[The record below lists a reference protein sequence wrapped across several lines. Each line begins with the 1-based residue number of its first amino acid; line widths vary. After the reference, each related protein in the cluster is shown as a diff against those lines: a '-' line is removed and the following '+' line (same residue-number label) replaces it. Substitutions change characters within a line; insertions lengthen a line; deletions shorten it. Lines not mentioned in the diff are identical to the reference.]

1 MANEYGIHFSTNA
14 MYLCKMEFY
23 TIATPLAIFPAGSDT
38 IFLLCLIV
46 LPALLVFFTA
56 QYIMKQHVASG
67 VQLMKN
73 EILKTNHNAI
83 TPLKLQAYERI
94 ALFLERTSIPALIQS
109 YAQAGQSARGF
120 AAAASH
126 AIKEEYS
133 YNVSQQI
140 YVSSQMWILVKA
152 IKEQHLQ
159 LLQNITNSLP
169 AEASAADLSQKL
181 IEYLKSMD
189 VQPQD
194 RGMEFMKNEIAL
206 TLG

>member
-1 MANEYGIHFSTNA
+1 
-14 MYLCKMEFY
+14 MEFLV
-23 TIATPLAIFPAGSDT
+23 ALTPLAIFPAGTDT
-38 IFLLCLIV
+38 IFILCLIV

-56 QYIMKQHVASG
+56 QYMMKQHITNS
-67 VQLMKN
+67 VQLVKT
-73 EILKTNHNAI
+73 EILKTNLNTF

-109 YAQAGQSARGF
+109 YAQAGLSARGF
-120 AAAASH
+120 AAAATH

-140 YVSSQMWILVKA
+140 YVSSQMWTLVKA

-159 LLQNITNSLP
+159 LLQNITASLP
-169 AEASAADLSQKL
+169 AEATAADLSQKL
-181 IEYLKSMD
+181 IEFLQSMD

-206 TLG
+206 TLGQ

>member
-1 MANEYGIHFSTNA
+1 
-14 MYLCKMEFY
+14 MEFLV
-23 TIATPLAIFPAGSDT
+23 ALTPLAIFPAGTDT

-56 QYIMKQHVASG
+56 QYMMKQHITNS
-67 VQLMKN
+67 VQLVKT
-73 EILKTNHNAI
+73 EILKTNLNTF

-120 AAAASH
+120 AATATH

-140 YVSSQMWILVKA
+140 YVSTQMWTLVKA

-159 LLQNITNSLP
+159 LLQNITANLP
-169 AEASAADLSQKL
+169 ADATAADLSQKL
-181 IEYLKSMD
+181 IEFLQSME

-194 RGMEFMKNEIAL
+194 RGLEFMKNEIAL
-206 TLG
+206 TLGQ

>member
-1 MANEYGIHFSTNA
+1 
-14 MYLCKMEFY
+14 MEFLV
-23 TIATPLAIFPAGSDT
+23 ALTPLAIFPAGTDT
-38 IFLLCLIV
+38 IFILCLIV

-56 QYIMKQHVASG
+56 QYMMKQHITNS
-67 VQLMKN
+67 VQLVKT
-73 EILKTNHNAI
+73 EILKTNLNTF

-109 YAQAGQSARGF
+109 YAQA
-120 AAAASH
+120 
-126 AIKEEYS
+126 IKEEYS

-140 YVSSQMWILVKA
+140 YVSSQMWTLVKA

-159 LLQNITNSLP
+159 LLQNITTSLP
-169 AEASAADLSQKL
+169 AEATAADLSQKL
-181 IEYLKSMD
+181 IEFLQSMD

-206 TLG
+206 TLGQ

>member
-1 MANEYGIHFSTNA
+1 
-14 MYLCKMEFY
+14 MEFLV
-23 TIATPLAIFPAGSDT
+23 ALTPLAIFPAGTDT
-38 IFLLCLIV
+38 IFILCLIV

-56 QYIMKQHVASG
+56 QYMMKQHITNS
-67 VQLMKN
+67 VQLVKT
-73 EILKTNHNAI
+73 EILKTNLNTF

-109 YAQAGQSARGF
+109 YAHAGQSARGF
-120 AAAASH
+120 AAAATH

-140 YVSSQMWILVKA
+140 YVSSQMWTLVKA

-159 LLQNITNSLP
+159 LLQNITTSLP
-169 AEASAADLSQKL
+169 AEATAADLSQKL
-181 IEYLKSMD
+181 IEFLQSMD

-206 TLG
+206 TLGQ

>member
-1 MANEYGIHFSTNA
+1 

>member
-14 MYLCKMEFY
+14 MYLCRMEFY

>member
-1 MANEYGIHFSTNA
+1 
-14 MYLCKMEFY
+14 MEFLV
-23 TIATPLAIFPAGSDT
+23 ALTPLAIFPAGTDT
-38 IFLLCLIV
+38 IFILCLIV

-56 QYIMKQHVASG
+56 QYMMKQHITNS
-67 VQLMKN
+67 VQLVKT
-73 EILKTNHNAI
+73 EILKTNLNTF

-120 AAAASH
+120 AGAATH

-140 YVSSQMWILVKA
+140 YVSSQMWTLVKA

-159 LLQNITNSLP
+159 LLQNITTSLP
-169 AEASAADLSQKL
+169 AEATAADLSQKL
-181 IEYLKSMD
+181 IEFLQSMD

-206 TLG
+206 TLGQ

>member
-1 MANEYGIHFSTNA
+1 
-14 MYLCKMEFY
+14 MEFLV
-23 TIATPLAIFPAGSDT
+23 ALTPLAIFPAGTDT

-56 QYIMKQHVASG
+56 QYMMKQHITNS
-67 VQLMKN
+67 VQLVKT
-73 EILKTNHNAI
+73 EILKTNLNTF

-120 AAAASH
+120 AAAATH

-140 YVSSQMWILVKA
+140 YVSTQMWTLVKA

-159 LLQNITNSLP
+159 LLQNITANLP
-169 AEASAADLSQKL
+169 ANATAADLSQKL
-181 IEYLKSMD
+181 IEFLQSME

-194 RGMEFMKNEIAL
+194 RGLEFMKNEIAL
-206 TLG
+206 TLGQ

>member
-1 MANEYGIHFSTNA
+1 
-14 MYLCKMEFY
+14 MEFLV
-23 TIATPLAIFPAGSDT
+23 ALTPLAIFPAGTDT
-38 IFLLCLIV
+38 IFILCLIV

-56 QYIMKQHVASG
+56 QYMMKQHITNS
-67 VQLMKN
+67 VQLVKT
-73 EILKTNHNAI
+73 EILKTNLNTF

-94 ALFLERTSIPALIQS
+94 ALFLERTGWRGCSLCV
-109 YAQAGQSARGF
+109 AQAGLSARGF
-120 AAAASH
+120 AAAATH

-140 YVSSQMWILVKA
+140 YVSSQMWTLVKA

-159 LLQNITNSLP
+159 LLQNITASLP
-169 AEASAADLSQKL
+169 AEATAADLSQKL
-181 IEYLKSMD
+181 IEFLQSMD

-206 TLG
+206 TLGQ

>member
-1 MANEYGIHFSTNA
+1 
-14 MYLCKMEFY
+14 MEFLV
-23 TIATPLAIFPAGSDT
+23 ALTPLAIFPAGTDT
-38 IFLLCLIV
+38 IFILCLIV

-56 QYIMKQHVASG
+56 QYMMKQHIANS
-67 VQLMKN
+67 VQLVKT
-73 EILKTNHNAI
+73 EILKTNLNTF

-120 AAAASH
+120 AAAATH

-140 YVSSQMWILVKA
+140 Y
-152 IKEQHLQ
+152 
-159 LLQNITNSLP
+159 
-169 AEASAADLSQKL
+169 
-181 IEYLKSMD
+181 IEYLQSME

-194 RGMEFMKNEIAL
+194 RGLEFMKNEIAL
-206 TLG
+206 TLGQ

>member
-1 MANEYGIHFSTNA
+1 
-14 MYLCKMEFY
+14 MEFLV
-23 TIATPLAIFPAGSDT
+23 ALTPLAIFPAGTDT

-56 QYIMKQHVASG
+56 QYMMKQHITNS
-67 VQLMKN
+67 VQLVKT
-73 EILKTNHNAI
+73 EILKTNLNTF

-120 AAAASH
+120 AAAATH

-140 YVSSQMWILVKA
+140 YVSTQMWTLVKA

-159 LLQNITNSLP
+159 LLQNITANLP
-169 AEASAADLSQKL
+169 ADATAADLSQKL
-181 IEYLKSMD
+181 IEFLQSME

-194 RGMEFMKNEIAL
+194 RGLEFMKNEISL
-206 TLG
+206 TLGQ

>member
-1 MANEYGIHFSTNA
+1 
-14 MYLCKMEFY
+14 MEFLV
-23 TIATPLAIFPAGSDT
+23 ALTPLAIFPAGTDT

-56 QYIMKQHVASG
+56 QYMMKQHITNS
-67 VQLMKN
+67 VQLVKT
-73 EILKTNHNAI
+73 EILKTNLNTF

-120 AAAASH
+120 AAAATH

-140 YVSSQMWILVKA
+140 YVSTQMWTLVKA

-159 LLQNITNSLP
+159 LLQNITANLP
-169 AEASAADLSQKL
+169 ADATAADLSQKL
-181 IEYLKSMD
+181 IEFLQTME

-194 RGMEFMKNEIAL
+194 RGLEFMKNEIAL
-206 TLG
+206 TLGQ

>member
-1 MANEYGIHFSTNA
+1 
-14 MYLCKMEFY
+14 MEFQAVP
-23 TIATPLAIFPAGSDT
+23 TLLAIFPAGSDT
-38 IFLLCLIV
+38 IFILCLIV

-56 QYIMKQHVASG
+56 QYMMKQHIANS
-67 VQLMKN
+67 VQLVKT
-73 EILKTNHNAI
+73 EILKTNLNTF

-140 YVSSQMWILVKA
+140 YVSTQMWTLVKA

-159 LLQNITNSLP
+159 LLQNLTANLP
-169 AEASAADLSQKL
+169 AEATAADLSQKL
-181 IEYLKSMD
+181 IEYLQSMD
-189 VQPQD
+189 IQPQD
-194 RGMEFMKNEIAL
+194 RGLEFMKNEIAL
-206 TLG
+206 TLGQ

>member
-1 MANEYGIHFSTNA
+1 
-14 MYLCKMEFY
+14 MEFLV
-23 TIATPLAIFPAGSDT
+23 ALTPLAIFPAGTDT
-38 IFLLCLIV
+38 IFILCLIV

-56 QYIMKQHVASG
+56 QYMMKQHITNS
-67 VQLMKN
+67 VQLVKT
-73 EILKTNHNAI
+73 EILKTNLNTF

-120 AAAASH
+120 AAAAPH
-126 AIKEEYS
+126 PNKEEYS

-140 YVSSQMWILVKA
+140 YVSSQMWTLVKA

-159 LLQNITNSLP
+159 LLQNITASLP
-169 AEASAADLSQKL
+169 AEATAADLSQKL
-181 IEYLKSMD
+181 IEFLQSMD

-206 TLG
+206 TLGQ

>member
-1 MANEYGIHFSTNA
+1 
-14 MYLCKMEFY
+14 MEFLV
-23 TIATPLAIFPAGSDT
+23 ALTPLAIFPAGTDT
-38 IFLLCLIV
+38 IFILCLIV

-56 QYIMKQHVASG
+56 QYMMKQHITNS
-67 VQLMKN
+67 VQLVKT
-73 EILKTNHNAI
+73 EILKTNLNTF

-109 YAQAGQSARGF
+109 YAQAGQSARGGF
-120 AAAASH
+120 AAAATH

-140 YVSSQMWILVKA
+140 YVSSQMWTLVKA

-159 LLQNITNSLP
+159 LLQNITASLP
-169 AEASAADLSQKL
+169 AEATAADLSQKL
-181 IEYLKSMD
+181 IEFLQSMD

-206 TLG
+206 TLGQ

>member
-1 MANEYGIHFSTNA
+1 
-14 MYLCKMEFY
+14 MEFLV
-23 TIATPLAIFPAGSDT
+23 ALTPLAIFPAGTDT
-38 IFLLCLIV
+38 IFILCLIV

-56 QYIMKQHVASG
+56 QYMMKQHIANS
-67 VQLMKN
+67 VQLVKT
-73 EILKTNHNAI
+73 EILKTNLNTF

-120 AAAASH
+120 AAAATH

-140 YVSSQMWILVKA
+140 YVSTQMWTLVKA
-152 IKEQHLQ
+152 IKEQHIQ
-159 LLQNITNSLP
+159 LLQNICASLP
-169 AEASAADLSQKL
+169 AEATAADLSQKL
-181 IEYLKSMD
+181 IEYLQSME

-194 RGMEFMKNEIAL
+194 RGLEFMKNEIAL
-206 TLG
+206 TLGQ

>member
-1 MANEYGIHFSTNA
+1 
-14 MYLCKMEFY
+14 MEFLV
-23 TIATPLAIFPAGSDT
+23 ALTPLAIFPAGTDT
-38 IFLLCLIV
+38 IFILCLIV

-56 QYIMKQHVASG
+56 QYMMKQHITNS
-67 VQLMKN
+67 VQLVKT
-73 EILKTNHNAI
+73 EILKTNLNTF

-94 ALFLERTSIPALIQS
+94 ALFLERTSIPALTLRLPH
-109 YAQAGQSARGF
+109 AGLRARGC
-120 AAAASH
+120 AAPATH

-140 YVSSQMWILVKA
+140 YVSSQMWTLVKA

-159 LLQNITNSLP
+159 LLQNITASLP
-169 AEASAADLSQKL
+169 AEATAADLSQKL
-181 IEYLKSMD
+181 IEFLQSMD

-206 TLG
+206 TLGQ

>member
-1 MANEYGIHFSTNA
+1 
-14 MYLCKMEFY
+14 MEFLV
-23 TIATPLAIFPAGSDT
+23 ALTPLAIFPAGTDT
-38 IFLLCLIV
+38 IFILCLIV

-56 QYIMKQHVASG
+56 QFMMKQHIANS
-67 VQLMKN
+67 VQLVKT
-73 EILKTNHNAI
+73 EILKTNLNTF

-120 AAAASH
+120 AAAATH

-140 YVSSQMWILVKA
+140 YVSTQMWTLVKA
-152 IKEQHLQ
+152 IKEQHIQ
-159 LLQNITNSLP
+159 LLQNISASLP
-169 AEASAADLSQKL
+169 AEATAADLSQKL
-181 IEYLKSMD
+181 IEYLQSME

-194 RGMEFMKNEIAL
+194 RGLEFMKNEIAL
-206 TLG
+206 TLGQ

>member
-1 MANEYGIHFSTNA
+1 
-14 MYLCKMEFY
+14 MEFLV
-23 TIATPLAIFPAGSDT
+23 ALTPLAIFPAGTDT
-38 IFLLCLIV
+38 IFILCLIV

-56 QYIMKQHVASG
+56 QYMMKQHITNS
-67 VQLMKN
+67 VQLVKT
-73 EILKTNHNAI
+73 EILKTNLNTF

-109 YAQAGQSARGF
+109 YAQAGQSARGV
-120 AAAASH
+120 AAPATH

-140 YVSSQMWILVKA
+140 YVSSQMWTLVKA

-159 LLQNITNSLP
+159 LLQNITASLP
-169 AEASAADLSQKL
+169 AEATAADLSQKL
-181 IEYLKSMD
+181 IEFLQSMD

-206 TLG
+206 TLGQ

>member
-1 MANEYGIHFSTNA
+1 
-14 MYLCKMEFY
+14 MEFLV
-23 TIATPLAIFPAGSDT
+23 ALTPLAIFPAGTDT
-38 IFLLCLIV
+38 IFILCLIV

-56 QYIMKQHVASG
+56 QYMMKQHITNS
-67 VQLMKN
+67 VQLVKT
-73 EILKTNHNAI
+73 EILKTNLNTF

-120 AAAASH
+120 AAAATH

-140 YVSSQMWILVKA
+140 YVSSQMWTLVKA

-159 LLQNITNSLP
+159 LLQNITASLP
-169 AEASAADLSQKL
+169 AEATAADLGQKL
-181 IEYLKSMD
+181 IEFLQSMD

-206 TLG
+206 TLGQ

>member
-1 MANEYGIHFSTNA
+1 
-14 MYLCKMEFY
+14 MEFLV
-23 TIATPLAIFPAGSDT
+23 ALTPLAIFPAGTDT
-38 IFLLCLIV
+38 IFILCLIV

-56 QYIMKQHVASG
+56 QYMMKQHITNS
-67 VQLMKN
+67 VQLVKT
-73 EILKTNHNAI
+73 EILKTNLNTF

-109 YAQAGQSARGF
+109 HAQAGQSARGF
-120 AAAASH
+120 AAAATH

-140 YVSSQMWILVKA
+140 YVSSQMWTLVKA

-159 LLQNITNSLP
+159 LLQNITASLP
-169 AEASAADLSQKL
+169 AEATAADLSQKL
-181 IEYLKSMD
+181 IEFLQSMD

-206 TLG
+206 TLGQ

>member
-1 MANEYGIHFSTNA
+1 
-14 MYLCKMEFY
+14 MEFLV
-23 TIATPLAIFPAGSDT
+23 ALTPLAIFPAGTDT
-38 IFLLCLIV
+38 IFILCLIV

-56 QYIMKQHVASG
+56 QYMMKQHITNS
-67 VQLMKN
+67 VQLVKT
-73 EILKTNHNAI
+73 EILKTNLNTF

-120 AAAASH
+120 AAAATH

-140 YVSSQMWILVKA
+140 YVSSQMWTLVKA

-159 LLQNITNSLP
+159 LLQNITTSLP
-169 AEASAADLSQKL
+169 AEATAADLSQKL
-181 IEYLKSMD
+181 IEFLQSMD

-206 TLG
+206 TLGQ

>member
-189 VQPQD
+189 IQPQD

>member
-1 MANEYGIHFSTNA
+1 
-14 MYLCKMEFY
+14 MEFLV
-23 TIATPLAIFPAGSDT
+23 ALTPLAIFPAGTDT
-38 IFLLCLIV
+38 IFILCLIV

-56 QYIMKQHVASG
+56 QYMMKQHIANS
-67 VQLMKN
+67 VQLVKT
-73 EILKTNHNAI
+73 EILKTNLNTF

-120 AAAASH
+120 AVAATH

-140 YVSSQMWILVKA
+140 YVSTQMWTLVKA
-152 IKEQHLQ
+152 IKEQHIQ
-159 LLQNITNSLP
+159 LLQNISASLP
-169 AEASAADLSQKL
+169 AEATAADLSQKL
-181 IEYLKSMD
+181 IEYLQSME

-194 RGMEFMKNEIAL
+194 RGLEFMKNEIAL
-206 TLG
+206 TLGQ

>member
-1 MANEYGIHFSTNA
+1 
-14 MYLCKMEFY
+14 MEFLV
-23 TIATPLAIFPAGSDT
+23 ALTPLAIFPAGTDT
-38 IFLLCLIV
+38 IFILCLIV

-56 QYIMKQHVASG
+56 QYMMKQHITNS
-67 VQLMKN
+67 VQLVKT
-73 EILKTNHNAI
+73 EILKTNLNTF

-109 YAQAGQSARGF
+109 YAQAGQSARGC
-120 AAAASH
+120 AAAATH

-140 YVSSQMWILVKA
+140 YVSSQMWTLVKA

-159 LLQNITNSLP
+159 LLQNITASLP
-169 AEASAADLSQKL
+169 AEATAADLSQKL
-181 IEYLKSMD
+181 IEFLQSMD

-206 TLG
+206 TLGQ

>member
-1 MANEYGIHFSTNA
+1 
-14 MYLCKMEFY
+14 MEFLV
-23 TIATPLAIFPAGSDT
+23 ALTPLAIFPAGTDT
-38 IFLLCLIV
+38 IFILCLIV

-56 QYIMKQHVASG
+56 QYMMKQHITNS
-67 VQLMKN
+67 VQLVKT
-73 EILKTNHNAI
+73 EILKTNLNTF

-120 AAAASH
+120 AAAATH

-140 YVSSQMWILVKA
+140 YVSSQMWTLVKA

-159 LLQNITNSLP
+159 LLQNITASLP
-169 AEASAADLSQKL
+169 AEATAADLSQKL
-181 IEYLKSMD
+181 IEFLQSMD

-194 RGMEFMKNEIAL
+194 RGLEFMKNEIAL
-206 TLG
+206 TLGQ

>member
-1 MANEYGIHFSTNA
+1 
-14 MYLCKMEFY
+14 MEFLV
-23 TIATPLAIFPAGSDT
+23 ALTPLAIFPAGTDT

-56 QYIMKQHVASG
+56 QYMMKQHITNS
-67 VQLMKN
+67 VQLVKT
-73 EILKTNHNAI
+73 EILKTNLNTF

-94 ALFLERTSIPALIQS
+94 ALFLERTSSPALIQS

-120 AAAASH
+120 AAAATH

-140 YVSSQMWILVKA
+140 YVSTQMWTLVKA

-159 LLQNITNSLP
+159 LLQNITANLP
-169 AEASAADLSQKL
+169 ADATAADLSQKL
-181 IEYLKSMD
+181 IEFLQSME

-194 RGMEFMKNEIAL
+194 RGLEFMKNEIAL
-206 TLG
+206 TLGQ